1 MADKEI
7 PTWSDARLRGAT
19 FVYIAALFAALG
31 GLLFGYDTGVISGA
45 LIFIKREFGLTTA
58 AEEIVVSGVLLGA
71 TLGAIVGGKAA
82 DIFGR
87 RRVLLV
93 TAAIFGI
100 GALASAMAPS
110 PAILIV
116 SRTVLGLAIGLAS
129 TNVPV
134 YLSEVAPPHVRGWI
148 VSLFQL
154 AVTVGI
160 LVAYLTDYAFAGVEG
175 WRWMLG
181 LAVVPALVFGTGMF
195 FLPETPR
202 WLIRGGH
209 HESAHRVLV
218 RIRKQADVNLE
229 IEEIKLSLAQQTE
242 SGRWTDLLRRQ
253 VRPAL
258 LVGLGLAVFQ
268 QITGINTV
276 IYYAPKILQ
285 AAGFNSASGA
295 ILATVGVGVVNVGMT
310 IIAMFLVD
318 RAGRRPLLLVG
329 IAGLIVTLTALG
341 LSFQISNPS
350 GQLAW
355 IAVICL
361 MGYVASFAISLG
373 PIFWLLIAEIYPLK
387 IRGLA
392 EGMAATFNWGSNL
405 IVSLTFLTFGRETW
419 RELNVSPL
427 CVCLGGVVAL
437 RLLSRSGNERAH
449 FGRDRS
455 ILASRSSFSPNDRPH
470 FLKAQGRSSSCSH
483 APVARPLTA
492 RGL

>member
-1 MADKEI
+1 MMANE
-7 PTWSDARLRGAT
+7 DAALSNAQLRTAR
-19 FVYIAALFAALG
+19 FVYVAAVFAALG

-71 TLGAIVGGKAA
+71 TIGAIVGGKAA
-82 DIFGR
+82 DLFGR

-93 TAAIFGI
+93 TAAIFAI
-100 GALASAMAPS
+100 GALASAVAPS
-110 PAILIV
+110 PAILIA
-116 SRTVLGLAIGLAS
+116 SRVVLGLAIGLAS

-134 YLSEVAPPHVRGWI
+134 YLSEVAPAHARGWI

-160 LVAYLTDYAFAGVEG
+160 LVAYLVDYAFAGVEG

-181 LAVVPALVFGTGMF
+181 LAVVPALVFGAGMF

-209 HESAHRVLV
+209 HESAHRVLL
-218 RIRKQADVNLE
+218 RIRKLADVSLE

-258 LVGLGLAVFQ
+258 LVGLGLAIFQ
-268 QITGINTV
+268 QVTGINTV

-295 ILATVGVGVVNVGMT
+295 ILATSGVGVVNVGMT
-310 IIAMFLVD
+310 IIAMFAVD

-329 IAGLIVTLTALG
+329 IAGMIVTLGVLG
-341 LSFQISNPS
+341 LSFRISNPS

-373 PIFWLLIAEIYPLK
+373 PIFWLLISEIYPLK

-392 EGMAATFNWGSNL
+392 EGTAAASNWAANL
-405 IVSLTFLTFGRETW
+405 LVSLTFLSLVEALGPTRTFWLYALFGVATWIFCYYLVPETKGRTLE
-419 RELNVSPL
+419 EIEQSLS
-427 CVCLGGVVAL
+427 GKVAV
-437 RLLSRSGNERAH
+437 RSRNAIQSA
-449 FGRDRS
+449 
-455 ILASRSSFSPNDRPH
+455 
-470 FLKAQGRSSSCSH
+470 
-483 APVARPLTA
+483 
-492 RGL
+492 

>member
-1 MADKEI
+1 MADKQI
-7 PTWSDARLRGAT
+7 VTPSKAHLRGT
-19 FVYIAALFAALG
+19 RFVYISALFASLG

-45 LIFIKREFGLTTA
+45 LIFIKREFGLTTT
-58 AEEIVVSGVLLGA
+58 AEEIVVSGVLFGA
-71 TLGAIVGGKAA
+71 TIGAIVGGKAA
-82 DIFGR
+82 DLFGR

-100 GALASAMAPS
+100 GALASAAAPS
-110 PAILIV
+110 PPILIV
-116 SRTVLGLAIGLAS
+116 CRVILGLAIGLAS

-134 YLSEVAPPHVRGWI
+134 YLSEVAPPHARGWI

-160 LVAYLTDYAFAGVEG
+160 VVAYLTDYAFAGVEG

-181 LAVVPALVFGTGMF
+181 LAVVPAIVFGAGML

-202 WLIRGGH
+202 WLISGGQ
-209 HESAHRVLV
+209 HEVAHGVLV
-218 RIRKQADVNLE
+218 RIRGLADVKVE
-229 IEEIKLSLAQQTE
+229 IEEIKASLAQQTE
-242 SGRWTDLLRRQ
+242 SGRWADLFGRR

-258 LVGLGLAVFQ
+258 VVGIGLAIFQ

-295 ILATVGVGVVNVGMT
+295 ILATAGVGVVNVGLT
-310 IIAMFLVD
+310 VVAMFLVD
-318 RAGRRPLLLVG
+318 RAGRRPLLLAG
-329 IAGLIVTLTALG
+329 ITGMIVTLGVLG
-341 LSFQISNPS
+341 LSFRISNPS

-373 PIFWLLIAEIYPLK
+373 PIFWLLIAEIYPLR

-392 EGMAATFNWGSNL
+392 EGTAATFNWGSNF
-405 IVSLTFLTFGRETW
+405 IVSLTFLTLVEK
-419 RELNVSPL
+419 
-427 CVCLGGVVAL
+427 LGASSTF
-437 RLLSRSGNERAH
+437 LLYA
-449 FGRDRS
+449 
-455 ILASRSSFSPNDRPH
+455 LASVASWLFAYYLVPETKGRTLEQIEAFWRAGHRSRPMVS
-470 FLKAQGRSSSCSH
+470 RIS
-483 APVARPLTA
+483 
-492 RGL
+492 

>member
-1 MADKEI
+1 MVGKEI
-7 PTWSDARLRGAT
+7 AT
-19 FVYIAALFAALG
+19 SGKAQLHGTRFVYIAALFGALG
-31 GLLFGYDTGVISGA
+31 GLLFGYDTGDISGA

-58 AEEIVVSGVLLGA
+58 DEEIVVSGVLLGA
-71 TLGAIVGGKAA
+71 IIGAIVGGKAA
-82 DIFGR
+82 DLFGR

-116 SRTVLGLAIGLAS
+116 SRVILGLAIGLAS

-134 YLSEVAPPHVRGWI
+134 YLSEVAPSHARGWV

-154 AVTVGI
+154 AVTIGI
-160 LVAYLTDYAFAGVEG
+160 VVAYLTDYGFARMEG

-181 LAVVPALVFGTGMF
+181 LAVAPAVVFGAGMF

-202 WLIRGGH
+202 WLIRGGQH
-209 HESAHRVLV
+209 DVAHRVLA
-218 RIRKQADVNLE
+218 RIRDVADVDLE
-229 IEEIKLSLAQQTE
+229 VAEIKASLAKQTE
-242 SGRWTDLLRRQ
+242 SGRWADLLSPQ

-258 LVGLGLAVFQ
+258 IVGLGLAIFQ

-310 IIAMFLVD
+310 ILAMFLID
-318 RAGRRPLLLVG
+318 RTGRRPLLLVG
-329 IAGLIVTLTALG
+329 IAGMIVTLGMLG
-341 LSFQISNPS
+341 LSFRISNPS
-350 GQLAW
+350 VQLAW

-361 MGYVASFAISLG
+361 MGYVAAFAISLG

-392 EGMAATFNWGSNL
+392 EGMAATFNWASNL
-405 IVSLTFLTFGRETW
+405 VVSLTFLTLIEKLGASSTFLLYAFASVASWLFAYYCVPETKGRTLEQIEAFW
-419 RELNVSPL
+419 R
-427 CVCLGGVVAL
+427 A
-437 RLLSRSGNERAH
+437 RHRA
-449 FGRDRS
+449 RQAAAR
-455 ILASRSSFSPNDRPH
+455 FS
-470 FLKAQGRSSSCSH
+470 
-483 APVARPLTA
+483 
-492 RGL
+492 

>member
-1 MADKEI
+1 MADK
-7 PTWSDARLRGAT
+7 A
-19 FVYIAALFAALG
+19 IAALSDSHLRGTRFVYVAASFAALG

-82 DIFGR
+82 DLFGR

-100 GALASAMAPS
+100 GALASAVAPS
-110 PAILIV
+110 PPVLIV
-116 SRTVLGLAIGLAS
+116 SRVILGLAIGLAS

-134 YLSEVAPPHVRGWI
+134 YLSEVAPPHARGWV

-160 LVAYLTDYAFAGVEG
+160 VVAYLTDYAFAGVDEG

-181 LAVVPALVFGTGMF
+181 LAVAPALVFGTGMF

-209 HESAHRVLV
+209 HEIAHRVLV
-218 RIRKQADVNLE
+218 RIRELGDVNVE
-229 IEEIKLSLAQQTE
+229 IEEIKASLARQTE
-242 SGRWTDLLRRQ
+242 GGHWTDLLRRH

-258 LVGLGLAVFQ
+258 FVGLGLAVFQ

-285 AAGFNSASGA
+285 TAGFNSASGA
-295 ILATVGVGVVNVGMT
+295 ILATVGIGVVNVAMT
-310 IIAMFLVD
+310 ILAMFLVD

-329 IAGLIVTLTALG
+329 IAGMIITLGVLG
-341 LSFQISNPS
+341 LSFRISNPS

-392 EGMAATFNWGSNL
+392 EGTAATFNWASNL
-405 IVSLTFLTFGRETW
+405 IVSLTFLTLVEKLGASSTFLLYAFASVASWLFAYYFVPETKGRTLEQIEAFW
-419 RELNVSPL
+419 R
-427 CVCLGGVVAL
+427 
-437 RLLSRSGNERAH
+437 
-449 FGRDRS
+449 
-455 ILASRSSFSPNDRPH
+455 
-470 FLKAQGRSSSCSH
+470 
-483 APVARPLTA
+483 ARHRVRQAAT
-492 RGL
+492 RIS

>member
-1 MADKEI
+1 MGHKE
-7 PTWSDARLRGAT
+7 
-19 FVYIAALFAALG
+19 IAALRDAHLRGTRFVYVAASFAALG

-45 LIFIKREFGLTTA
+45 LIFIKREFGLTTL

-82 DIFGR
+82 DLFGR

-100 GALASAMAPS
+100 GALASAVAPS
-110 PAILIV
+110 PSVLIV
-116 SRTVLGLAIGLAS
+116 SRVVLGLAIGLAS

-134 YLSEVAPPHVRGWI
+134 YLSEVAPPHARGWV

-160 LVAYLTDYAFAGVEG
+160 VVAYLTDYAFAGVEG

-181 LAVVPALVFGTGMF
+181 LAVAPALVFGIGMF

-202 WLIRGGH
+202 WLVRRGQ
-209 HESAHRVLV
+209 HEVAHRVLV
-218 RIRKQADVNLE
+218 CIRELPDVNIE
-229 IEEIKLSLAQQTE
+229 IEEIKASLAQQAE
-242 SGRWTDLLRRQ
+242 SGHWTDLLRRQ

-258 LVGLGLAVFQ
+258 VVGLGLAVFQ

-276 IYYAPKILQ
+276 IYYAPRILQ
-285 AAGFNSASGA
+285 TAGLNSASGA

-310 IIAMFLVD
+310 ILAMFLVD

-329 IAGLIVTLTALG
+329 IAGMIITLGVLG
-341 LSFQISNPS
+341 LSFRYPS

-392 EGMAATFNWGSNL
+392 EGTAATFNWASNL
-405 IVSLTFLTFGRETW
+405 VVSLTFLTLVEK
-419 RELNVSPL
+419 
-427 CVCLGGVVAL
+427 LGASSTFFL
-437 RLLSRSGNERAH
+437 YA
-449 FGRDRS
+449 
-455 ILASRSSFSPNDRPH
+455 LASVASWIFAYYFVPET
-470 FLKAQGRSSSCSH
+470 KGRTLEQIEAFWRARH
-483 APVARPLTA
+483 RARRTVARFS
-492 RGL
+492 

>member
-7 PTWSDARLRGAT
+7 APLRGAHLRGT
-19 FVYIAALFAALG
+19 RFVYVAASFAALG

-58 AEEIVVSGVLLGA
+58 AEEVVVSGVLLGA
-71 TLGAIVGGKAA
+71 TIGAIFGGKAA
-82 DIFGR
+82 DLFGR

-100 GALASAMAPS
+100 GALASAVAPS
-110 PAILIV
+110 PTILIV
-116 SRTVLGLAIGLAS
+116 SRVVLGLAIGLAS

-134 YLSEVAPPHVRGWI
+134 YLSEVAPPHARGWV

-160 LVAYLTDYAFAGVEG
+160 VVAYLTDYAFAGIEG

-209 HESAHRVLV
+209 HEVAQRVLV
-218 RIRKQADVNLE
+218 RIRELPDVSVE
-229 IEEIKLSLAQQTE
+229 IEEIKASLAQQAE
-242 SGRWTDLLRRQ
+242 SGHWTDLLRRQ

-258 LVGLGLAVFQ
+258 VVGLGLAIFQ

-276 IYYAPKILQ
+276 IYYAPRILQ
-285 AAGFNSASGA
+285 SAGFNSASGA

-310 IIAMFLVD
+310 IVAMFLVD

-329 IAGLIVTLTALG
+329 IAGMIITLGALG
-341 LSFQISNPS
+341 LSFRISNPS

-355 IAVICL
+355 ISVICL

-392 EGMAATFNWGSNL
+392 EGTAATFNWASNL
-405 IVSLTFLTFGRETW
+405 IVSLTFLTLVEKLGASSTFLLYAVASVASWVFAYCFVPETKGRSLEQIEAFW
-419 RELNVSPL
+419 RERHH
-427 CVCLGGVVAL
+427 GH
-437 RLLSRSGNERAH
+437 R
-449 FGRDRS
+449 
-455 ILASRSSFSPNDRPH
+455 
-470 FLKAQGRSSSCSH
+470 
-483 APVARPLTA
+483 TA
-492 RGL
+492 T

>member
-7 PTWSDARLRGAT
+7 ATLRDARLRGAR

-71 TLGAIVGGKAA
+71 TIGAIAGGKAA
-82 DIFGR
+82 DLFGR

-100 GALASAMAPS
+100 GALASGVAPS
-110 PAILIV
+110 PAILIL
-116 SRTVLGLAIGLAS
+116 SRVVLGLAIGLAS

-134 YLSEVAPPHVRGWI
+134 YLSEVAPPHARGRV

-154 AVTVGI
+154 AVTIGI
-160 LVAYLTDYAFAGVEG
+160 VVAYLTDYAFAGIEG
-175 WRWMLG
+175 WRWMLA
-181 LAVVPALVFGTGMF
+181 LAVAPALVFGTGMF

-202 WLIRGGH
+202 WLIHRGH
-209 HESAHRVLV
+209 HEVAHRVLV
-218 RIRKQADVNLE
+218 RIRDVADVNVE
-229 IEEIKLSLAQQTE
+229 IEEIKTSLAQQTE

-258 LVGLGLAVFQ
+258 VVGLGLAVFQ

-295 ILATVGVGVVNVGMT
+295 ILATAGVGVVNVGMT

-329 IAGLIVTLTALG
+329 IAGMIVTLGILG
-341 LSFQISNPS
+341 LSFRISNPS
-350 GQLAW
+350 GHLAW

-361 MGYVASFAISLG
+361 MAYVASFAISLG
-373 PIFWLLIAEIYPLK
+373 PIFWLLIAEIYPLR

-392 EGMAATFNWGSNL
+392 EGTAATFNWGSNL
-405 IVSLTFLTFGRETW
+405 IVSLTFLTLLEKVGASATFLFYASASVASWLFAYYLVPETKGRTLEEIEAFW
-419 RELNVSPL
+419 R
-427 CVCLGGVVAL
+427 A
-437 RLLSRSGNERAH
+437 RHRA
-449 FGRDRS
+449 RRT
-455 ILASRSSFSPNDRPH
+455 ASRIS
-470 FLKAQGRSSSCSH
+470 
-483 APVARPLTA
+483 
-492 RGL
+492 

>member
-1 MADKEI
+1 MALKEI
-7 PTWSDARLRGAT
+7 APVSDARLRGAM
-19 FVYIAALFAALG
+19 FVYVAAVFAALG

-71 TLGAIVGGKAA
+71 TIGAILGGKAA
-82 DIFGR
+82 DLFGR

-93 TAAIFGI
+93 TAAIFGV
-100 GALASAMAPS
+100 GALASAVAPS
-110 PAILIV
+110 PAILIA
-116 SRTVLGLAIGLAS
+116 SRVVLGLAIGLAS

-134 YLSEVAPPHVRGWI
+134 YLSEVAPAHVRGWV

-160 LVAYLTDYAFAGVEG
+160 VVAYLTDYAFAGIEG

-202 WLIRGGH
+202 WLIRGGQ
-209 HESAHRVLV
+209 HEIAHRVLV
-218 RIRKQADVNLE
+218 RIRGLADVNAE
-229 IEEIKLSLAQQTE
+229 IEEIRLSLALQTE
-242 SGRWTDLLRRQ
+242 SGCWTDLLRRQ

-258 LVGLGLAVFQ
+258 FVGLGLAVFQ

-285 AAGFNSASGA
+285 AAGFDSASGA

-310 IIAMFLVD
+310 IVAMFLID

-329 IAGLIVTLTALG
+329 IAGMIVTLTVLG
-341 LSFQISNPS
+341 LSFRMSNPS
-350 GQLAW
+350 GHLAGM
-355 IAVICL
+355 AVICL
-361 MGYVASFAISLG
+361 MGYVAAFAISLG

-387 IRGLA
+387 IRGIA
-392 EGMAATFNWGSNL
+392 EGTAATFNWGSNL
-405 IVSLTFLTFGRETW
+405 IVSLTFLTLVEK
-419 RELNVSPL
+419 
-427 CVCLGGVVAL
+427 LGASSTF
-437 RLLSRSGNERAH
+437 LLYA
-449 FGRDRS
+449 
-455 ILASRSSFSPNDRPH
+455 LASVASWLFAYYLVPET
-470 FLKAQGRSSSCSH
+470 KGRTLEQIE
-483 APVARPLTA
+483 AFWRARP
-492 RGL
+492 RRV

>member
-7 PTWSDARLRGAT
+7 AALSESHLRGT
-19 FVYIAALFAALG
+19 RFVYIAALFAALG

-71 TLGAIVGGKAA
+71 TMGAIFGGKAA
-82 DIFGR
+82 DLFGR

-100 GALASAMAPS
+100 GALASAVAPS
-110 PAILIV
+110 PVILIV
-116 SRTVLGLAIGLAS
+116 SRVVLGLAIGLAS

-134 YLSEVAPPHVRGWI
+134 YLSEVAPPHARGWV

-160 LVAYLTDYAFAGVEG
+160 VAAYLTDYAFVGIEEG

-181 LAVVPALVFGTGMF
+181 LAVAPALVFGTGMF

-209 HESAHRVLV
+209 HEVAHRVLV
-218 RIRKQADVNLE
+218 RIRELADVNVE
-229 IEEIKLSLAQQTE
+229 IEEIKASLAQQAE

-258 LVGLGLAVFQ
+258 VVGLGLAVFQ

-295 ILATVGVGVVNVGMT
+295 ILATVGVGIVNVAMT

-329 IAGLIVTLTALG
+329 IAGMIVTLGVLG
-341 LSFQISNPS
+341 LSFRYPS
-350 GQLAW
+350 GQLAG

-387 IRGLA
+387 IRGIA
-392 EGMAATFNWGSNL
+392 EGTAATFNWASNL
-405 IVSLTFLTFGRETW
+405 IVSLTFLTLVEKLGASSTFLLYAFASVASWLFAYYFVPETKGRTLEQIEAFW
-419 RELNVSPL
+419 RARHHAHQTE
-427 CVCLGGVVAL
+427 
-437 RLLSRSGNERAH
+437 SGT
-449 FGRDRS
+449 F
-455 ILASRSSFSPNDRPH
+455 
-470 FLKAQGRSSSCSH
+470 
-483 APVARPLTA
+483 
-492 RGL
+492 

>member
-1 MADKEI
+1 MSGAH
-7 PTWSDARLRGAT
+7 LRGT
-19 FVYIAALFAALG
+19 RFVYVAASFAALG

-58 AEEIVVSGVLLGA
+58 AEEVVVSGVLLGA
-71 TLGAIVGGKAA
+71 TIGAIFGGKAA
-82 DIFGR
+82 DLFGR

-100 GALASAMAPS
+100 GALASAVAPS
-110 PAILIV
+110 PTILII
-116 SRTVLGLAIGLAS
+116 SRVVLGLAIGLAS

-134 YLSEVAPPHVRGWI
+134 YLSEVAPPHARGWV

-160 LVAYLTDYAFAGVEG
+160 VVAYLTDYAFAGIEG

-181 LAVVPALVFGTGMF
+181 RAVVPALVFGTGMF

-209 HESAHRVLV
+209 HEVAQRVLV
-218 RIRKQADVNLE
+218 RIRELSDVNVE
-229 IEEIKLSLAQQTE
+229 IEEIKASLAQQAE
-242 SGRWTDLLRRQ
+242 SGHWTDLLRRQ

-258 LVGLGLAVFQ
+258 VVGLGLAIFQ

-276 IYYAPKILQ
+276 IYYAPRILQ
-285 AAGFNSASGA
+285 SAGFNSASGA

-310 IIAMFLVD
+310 IVAMFLVD

-329 IAGLIVTLTALG
+329 IAGMIITLGALG
-341 LSFQISNPS
+341 LSFRISNPS

-355 IAVICL
+355 ISVICL

-392 EGMAATFNWGSNL
+392 EGTAATFNWASNL
-405 IVSLTFLTFGRETW
+405 IVSLTFLTLVEKLGASLTFLLYAVASVASWVFAYCFVPETKGRSLEQIEAFW
-419 RELNVSPL
+419 RERHH
-427 CVCLGGVVAL
+427 GH
-437 RLLSRSGNERAH
+437 R
-449 FGRDRS
+449 
-455 ILASRSSFSPNDRPH
+455 
-470 FLKAQGRSSSCSH
+470 
-483 APVARPLTA
+483 TA
-492 RGL
+492 T

>member
-1 MADKEI
+1 MADKKAA
-7 PTWSDARLRGAT
+7 PLSDARLRGAR

-45 LIFIKREFGLTTA
+45 LIFIKREFGLTTG

-71 TLGAIVGGKAA
+71 TIGAIFGGKSA
-82 DIFGR
+82 DLFGR

-100 GALASAMAPS
+100 GALASAVAPS

-116 SRTVLGLAIGLAS
+116 SRVVLGLAIGLAS

-134 YLSEVAPPHVRGWI
+134 YLSEVAPPHARGLV

-160 LVAYLTDYAFAGVEG
+160 VVAYLTDYAFAGIEG

-181 LAVVPALVFGTGMF
+181 LAVAPALVFGTGMF

-209 HESAHRVLV
+209 HEVAHRVLV
-218 RIRKQADVNLE
+218 RIREFADVTVE
-229 IEEIKLSLAQQTE
+229 IEEIRASLAQQAE
-242 SGRWTDLLRRQ
+242 SGHWTDLLRRQ

-258 LVGLGLAVFQ
+258 VVGLGLAIFQ
-268 QITGINTV
+268 QVTGINTV
-276 IYYAPKILQ
+276 IYYAPRILQ
-285 AAGFNSASGA
+285 SAGFNSASGA
-295 ILATVGVGVVNVGMT
+295 ILATVGVGVVNVAMT

-329 IAGLIVTLTALG
+329 VAGMIVTLCILG
-341 LSFQISNPS
+341 LSFRYPS

-392 EGMAATFNWGSNL
+392 EGTAATFNWASNL
-405 IVSLTFLTFGRETW
+405 IVSLTFLTLVEKLGASSTFLLYAFASVASWLFAYYFVPETKGRTLEQIEAFW
-419 RELNVSPL
+419 R
-427 CVCLGGVVAL
+427 AKH
-437 RLLSRSGNERAH
+437 R
-449 FGRDRS
+449 
-455 ILASRSSFSPNDRPH
+455 
-470 FLKAQGRSSSCSH
+470 
-483 APVARPLTA
+483 ARPTA
-492 RGL
+492 S

>member
-1 MADKEI
+1 MAEKQ
-7 PTWSDARLRGAT
+7 TAAVGNAHLRGTT

-45 LIFIKREFGLTTA
+45 LIFIKREFGLTTT

-71 TLGAIVGGKAA
+71 TVGAIFGGKAA
-82 DIFGR
+82 DLFGR

-100 GALASAMAPS
+100 GALASAAAPS

-116 SRTVLGLAIGLAS
+116 SRVVLGLAIGLAS

-134 YLSEVAPPHVRGWI
+134 YLSEVAPPHARGWV

-160 LVAYLTDYAFAGVEG
+160 VVAYLTDYAFAGIEG

-181 LAVVPALVFGTGMF
+181 LAVVPALVFGAGMF

-209 HESAHRVLV
+209 YEVAHRVLL
-218 RIRKQADVNLE
+218 RIRNVADVSVE
-229 IEEIKLSLAQQTE
+229 IEEIKMSLAQQAE
-242 SGRWTDLLRRQ
+242 SGHWTDLLRRQ

-258 LVGLGLAVFQ
+258 VVGLGLAIFQ
-268 QITGINTV
+268 QVTGINTV

-295 ILATVGVGVVNVGMT
+295 ILATVGVGVVNVAMT

-329 IAGLIVTLTALG
+329 IAGMIVTLGVLG
-341 LSFQISNPS
+341 LSFRYPS
-350 GQLAW
+350 GQLVW
-355 IAVICL
+355 IAVLCL

-392 EGMAATFNWGSNL
+392 EGTAATFNWASNL
-405 IVSLTFLTFGRETW
+405 IVSLTFLTLVEKLGASSTFLLFAIASVASWLFAYYFVPETKGRTLEQIEAFW
-419 RELNVSPL
+419 R
-427 CVCLGGVVAL
+427 A
-437 RLLSRSGNERAH
+437 RYRARQTIARS
-449 FGRDRS
+449 
-455 ILASRSSFSPNDRPH
+455 L
-470 FLKAQGRSSSCSH
+470 
-483 APVARPLTA
+483 
-492 RGL
+492 

>member
-1 MADKEI
+1 MVGKEI
-7 PTWSDARLRGAT
+7 AT
-19 FVYIAALFAALG
+19 SGKAQLHGTRFVYIAALFAALG

-58 AEEIVVSGVLLGA
+58 DEEIVVSGVLLGA
-71 TLGAIVGGKAA
+71 IIGAIVGGKAA
-82 DIFGR
+82 DLFGR

-116 SRTVLGLAIGLAS
+116 SRVILGLAIGLAS

-134 YLSEVAPPHVRGWI
+134 YLSEVAPSHARGWV

-154 AVTVGI
+154 AVTIGI
-160 LVAYLTDYAFAGVEG
+160 VVAYLTDYGFARMEG

-181 LAVVPALVFGTGMF
+181 LAVAPAVVFGAGMF

-202 WLIRGGH
+202 WLIRGGQH
-209 HESAHRVLV
+209 DVAHRVLA
-218 RIRKQADVNLE
+218 RIRDVADVDLE
-229 IEEIKLSLAQQTE
+229 VAEIKASLAKQTE
-242 SGRWTDLLRRQ
+242 SGRWADLLSPQ

-258 LVGLGLAVFQ
+258 IVGLGLAIFQ

-310 IIAMFLVD
+310 ILAMFLID
-318 RAGRRPLLLVG
+318 RTGRRPLLLVG
-329 IAGLIVTLTALG
+329 IAGMIVTLGMLG
-341 LSFQISNPS
+341 LSFRISNPS
-350 GQLAW
+350 VQLAW

-361 MGYVASFAISLG
+361 MGYVAAFAISLG

-392 EGMAATFNWGSNL
+392 EGMAATFNWASNL
-405 IVSLTFLTFGRETW
+405 VVSLTFLTLIEKLGASSTFLLYAFASVASWLFAYYCVPETKGRTLEQIEAFW
-419 RELNVSPL
+419 R
-427 CVCLGGVVAL
+427 A
-437 RLLSRSGNERAH
+437 RHRA
-449 FGRDRS
+449 RQAAAR
-455 ILASRSSFSPNDRPH
+455 FS
-470 FLKAQGRSSSCSH
+470 
-483 APVARPLTA
+483 
-492 RGL
+492 

>member
-1 MADKEI
+1 MANENAASSNAQLR
-7 PTWSDARLRGAT
+7 TAR
-19 FVYIAALFAALG
+19 FVYVAAVFAALG

-45 LIFIKREFGLTTA
+45 LIFIKREFGLTTL

-82 DIFGR
+82 DLFGR

-100 GALASAMAPS
+100 GALASAVAPS
-110 PAILIV
+110 PSVLIV
-116 SRTVLGLAIGLAS
+116 SRVVLGLAIGLAS

-134 YLSEVAPPHVRGWI
+134 YLSEVAPPHARGWV

-160 LVAYLTDYAFAGVEG
+160 VVAYLTDYAFAGVEG

-181 LAVVPALVFGTGMF
+181 LAVAPALVFGIGMF

-202 WLIRGGH
+202 WLVRRGQ
-209 HESAHRVLV
+209 HEVAHRVLV
-218 RIRKQADVNLE
+218 RIRELPDVNIE
-229 IEEIKLSLAQQTE
+229 IEEIKASLAQQAE
-242 SGRWTDLLRRQ
+242 SGHWTDLLRRQ

-258 LVGLGLAVFQ
+258 VVGLGLAVFQ

-276 IYYAPKILQ
+276 IYYAPRILQ
-285 AAGFNSASGA
+285 TAGLNSASGA

-310 IIAMFLVD
+310 ILAMFLVD

-329 IAGLIVTLTALG
+329 IAGMIITLGMLG
-341 LSFQISNPS
+341 LSFRYPS

-392 EGMAATFNWGSNL
+392 EGTAATFNWASNL
-405 IVSLTFLTFGRETW
+405 VVSLTFLTLVEK
-419 RELNVSPL
+419 
-427 CVCLGGVVAL
+427 LGASSTFFL
-437 RLLSRSGNERAH
+437 YA
-449 FGRDRS
+449 
-455 ILASRSSFSPNDRPH
+455 LASVASWIFAYYFVPET
-470 FLKAQGRSSSCSH
+470 KGRTLEQIEAFWRARH
-483 APVARPLTA
+483 RARRTVARFS
-492 RGL
+492 

>member
-7 PTWSDARLRGAT
+7 VALSHVHLRGAR
-19 FVYIAALFAALG
+19 FVYVAALFAALG
-31 GLLFGYDTGVISGA
+31 GLRFGYDTGVISGV
-45 LIFIKREFGLTTA
+45 LIFIKREFGLTTV

-82 DIFGR
+82 VLFGR
-87 RRVLLV
+87 GRVLLV

-110 PAILIV
+110 PSVLIV
-116 SRTVLGLAIGLAS
+116 SRVVLGLAIGLAS

-134 YLSEVAPPHVRGWI
+134 YLSEVAPPHARGWV

-160 LVAYLTDYAFAGVEG
+160 VVAYLTDYAFAGVEG

-181 LAVVPALVFGTGMF
+181 LAVTPALVFGTGMF

-209 HESAHRVLV
+209 HEVAHRVLV
-218 RIRKQADVNLE
+218 RIRDLGDVNVE
-229 IEEIKLSLAQQTE
+229 IEEIKASLAQQTE
-242 SGRWTDLLRRQ
+242 GGHWTDLLRRQ

-258 LVGLGLAVFQ
+258 VVGLGLAVFQ

-285 AAGFNSASGA
+285 TAGLNSASGA

-310 IIAMFLVD
+310 ILAMFLVD

-329 IAGLIVTLTALG
+329 IAGMIITLGVLG
-341 LSFQISNPS
+341 LSFRYPS

-373 PIFWLLIAEIYPLK
+373 PISWLVISEIYPLK
-387 IRGLA
+387 IRG
-392 EGMAATFNWGSNL
+392 
-405 IVSLTFLTFGRETW
+405 
-419 RELNVSPL
+419 
-427 CVCLGGVVAL
+427 VA
-437 RLLSRSGNERAH
+437 GW
-449 FGRDRS
+449 
-455 ILASRSSFSPNDRPH
+455 
-470 FLKAQGRSSSCSH
+470 
-483 APVARPLTA
+483 
-492 RGL
+492 

>member
-1 MADKEI
+1 MAHKQVAI
-7 PTWSDARLRGAT
+7 PTKAHLRGTT
-19 FVYIAALFAALG
+19 FVYVAALFAALG

-45 LIFIKREFGLTTA
+45 LIFIKREFGLTTT

-71 TLGAIVGGKAA
+71 TIGAIVGGKAA
-82 DIFGR
+82 DLFGR

-100 GALASAMAPS
+100 GALASAAAPS
-110 PAILIV
+110 PPILIV
-116 SRTVLGLAIGLAS
+116 SRVILGLAIGLAS

-134 YLSEVAPPHVRGWI
+134 YLSEVAPPHARGWI

-160 LVAYLTDYAFAGVEG
+160 VVAYLTDYAFAGIEG

-181 LAVVPALVFGTGMF
+181 LAVVPAIVFGAGMF

-202 WLIRGGH
+202 WLISGGQ
-209 HESAHRVLV
+209 HEVAHGVLV
-218 RIRKQADVNLE
+218 RIRGLADVNVE
-229 IEEIKLSLAQQTE
+229 IEEIKASLAQQTE
-242 SGRWTDLLRRQ
+242 SGRWADLFSRS

-258 LVGLGLAVFQ
+258 VVGIGLAVFQ

-295 ILATVGVGVVNVGMT
+295 ILATAGVGVVNVGLT
-310 IIAMFLVD
+310 VVAMFLVD
-318 RAGRRPLLLVG
+318 RAGRRPLLLAG
-329 IAGLIVTLTALG
+329 IAGMIITLGVLG
-341 LSFQISNPS
+341 LSFRISNPS

-373 PIFWLLIAEIYPLK
+373 PIFWLLIAEIYPLR

-392 EGMAATFNWGSNL
+392 EGTAATFNWGSNL
-405 IVSLTFLTFGRETW
+405 IVSLTFLTLVEK
-419 RELNVSPL
+419 
-427 CVCLGGVVAL
+427 LGASSTF
-437 RLLSRSGNERAH
+437 LLYA
-449 FGRDRS
+449 
-455 ILASRSSFSPNDRPH
+455 SFSVMSWLFAYYLVPETKGRTLEEIEA
-470 FLKAQGRSSSCSH
+470 FWRTGRSSRKM
-483 APVARPLTA
+483 AARIS
-492 RGL
+492 

>member
-1 MADKEI
+1 MNGAH
-7 PTWSDARLRGAT
+7 LRGT
-19 FVYIAALFAALG
+19 RFVYVAALFAALG

-58 AEEIVVSGVLLGA
+58 AEEVVVSGVLLGA
-71 TLGAIVGGKAA
+71 TIGAIFGGKAA
-82 DIFGR
+82 DLFGR

-100 GALASAMAPS
+100 GALASALAPS
-110 PAILIV
+110 PTILIV
-116 SRTVLGLAIGLAS
+116 SRVVLGLAIGLAS

-134 YLSEVAPPHVRGWI
+134 YLSEVAPPHARGWV

-160 LVAYLTDYAFAGVEG
+160 VVAYLTDYAFAGVEG

-202 WLIRGGH
+202 WLIRGGYD
-209 HESAHRVLV
+209 EVAHRVLV
-218 RIRKQADVNLE
+218 RIRGLSDVNVE
-229 IEEIKLSLAQQTE
+229 IEEIKASLAQQAE
-242 SGRWTDLLRRQ
+242 SGHWSDLLRRQ

-258 LVGLGLAVFQ
+258 VVGLGLAIFQ

-276 IYYAPKILQ
+276 IYYAPRILQ
-285 AAGFNSASGA
+285 SAGFNSASGA
-295 ILATVGVGVVNVGMT
+295 ILATVGVGVVNVAMT
-310 IIAMFLVD
+310 IVAMFLVD

-329 IAGLIVTLTALG
+329 IAGMIITLGVLG
-341 LSFQISNPS
+341 LSFRISNPS

-392 EGMAATFNWGSNL
+392 EGTAATFNWASNL
-405 IVSLTFLTFGRETW
+405 VVSLTFLTLVEK
-419 RELNVSPL
+419 
-427 CVCLGGVVAL
+427 LGASSTF
-437 RLLSRSGNERAH
+437 LLYA
-449 FGRDRS
+449 
-455 ILASRSSFSPNDRPH
+455 LASVASWLFAYYFVPET
-470 FLKAQGRSSSCSH
+470 KGRTLEQIEAFWRARHH
-483 APVARPLTA
+483 AHQMA
-492 RGL
+492 GQIS

>member
-1 MADKEI
+1 MAGTRIATLAE
-7 PTWSDARLRGAT
+7 AHLRGPR
-19 FVYIAALFAALG
+19 FVFIAALFAALG

-71 TLGAIVGGKAA
+71 TIGAIIGGKAA
-82 DIFGR
+82 DFFGR

-100 GALASAMAPS
+100 GALTSAIAPS

-116 SRTVLGLAIGLAS
+116 SRVVLGLAIGLAS

-134 YLSEVAPPHVRGWI
+134 YLSEVAPARARGWV

-154 AVTVGI
+154 AVTIGI
-160 LVAYLTDYAFAGVEG
+160 VIAYLTDYAFAGMEG

-181 LAVVPALVFGTGMF
+181 LAVVPALVFGAGMF

-202 WLIRGGH
+202 WLIRGGQ
-209 HESAHRVLV
+209 HEVAHRVLI
-218 RIRKQADVNLE
+218 RIRELADVDVE
-229 IEEIKLSLAQQTE
+229 IEEIKASLAQQTE
-242 SGRWTDLLRRQ
+242 SGRWVDLLSQQ

-258 LVGLGLAVFQ
+258 IVGLGLAIFQ

-295 ILATVGVGVVNVGMT
+295 ILATAGVGVVNVSMT

-329 IAGLIVTLTALG
+329 IAGMIVTLGMLG
-341 LSFQISNPS
+341 LSFRISNQS
-350 GQLAW
+350 VQLAW

-373 PIFWLLIAEIYPLK
+373 PIFWLMIAEIYPLK

-405 IVSLTFLTFGRETW
+405 LVSLTFLTLVEKLGASSTFLLYAFASVASWLFAYYLVPETKGRTLEEIEAFW
-419 RELNVSPL
+419 RT
-427 CVCLGGVVAL
+427 
-437 RLLSRSGNERAH
+437 
-449 FGRDRS
+449 DR
-455 ILASRSSFSPNDRPH
+455 RHRQMPN
-470 FLKAQGRSSSCSH
+470 
-483 APVARPLTA
+483 
-492 RGL
+492 

>member
-1 MADKEI
+1 MADKKI
-7 PTWSDARLRGAT
+7 AALSDVHLHGGR

-71 TLGAIVGGKAA
+71 TIGAIVGGKAA
-82 DIFGR
+82 DLFGR

-100 GALASAMAPS
+100 GALASAVAPS
-110 PAILIV
+110 PSILIV
-116 SRTVLGLAIGLAS
+116 SRIVLGLAIGFAS

-134 YLSEVAPPHVRGWI
+134 YLSEVAPPQARGWV

-160 LVAYLTDYAFAGVEG
+160 VVAYLTDYAFAGVEG

-202 WLIRGGH
+202 WLIRGGQ
-209 HESAHRVLV
+209 HEVAHRVLV
-218 RIRKQADVNLE
+218 RIRQVADVNVE
-229 IEEIKLSLAQQTE
+229 MEEIKASLAQQTE
-242 SGRWTDLLRRQ
+242 SGRWVDLLSRQ

-258 LVGLGLAVFQ
+258 VVGLGLAIFQ

-295 ILATVGVGVVNVGMT
+295 ILATSGVGVVNVGMT

-329 IAGLIVTLTALG
+329 IAGMFVTLGVLG
-341 LSFQISNPS
+341 LSFRISNPS

-405 IVSLTFLTFGRETW
+405 VVSLTFLTLVEKLGASSTFLLYAFASVASWLFAYYLVPETKGRTLEEIEASW
-419 RELNVSPL
+419 R
-427 CVCLGGVVAL
+427 A
-437 RLLSRSGNERAH
+437 
-449 FGRDRS
+449 GRPARQM
-455 ILASRSSFSPNDRPH
+455 ASRIP
-470 FLKAQGRSSSCSH
+470 
-483 APVARPLTA
+483 
-492 RGL
+492 

>member
-1 MADKEI
+1 MAEKEI
-7 PTWSDARLRGAT
+7 AALSDVRLRGAR

-45 LIFIKREFGLTTA
+45 LIFIKREFGLTTI
-58 AEEIVVSGVLLGA
+58 AEEVVVSGVLLGA
-71 TLGAIVGGKAA
+71 TIGAIVGGKAA
-82 DIFGR
+82 DRFGR

-93 TAAIFGI
+93 TAAIFGV
-100 GALASAMAPS
+100 GALASAVAPS
-110 PAILIV
+110 PAILIA
-116 SRTVLGLAIGLAS
+116 SRIVLGSAIGLAS

-134 YLSEVAPPHVRGWI
+134 YLSEIAPPHARGWV

-160 LVAYLTDYAFAGVEG
+160 VVAYLTDYAFAGVEG

-181 LAVVPALVFGTGMF
+181 LAVVPALVFGAGML

-202 WLIRGGH
+202 WLVRGGH
-209 HESAHRVLV
+209 HEVAHRVLM
-218 RIRKQADVNLE
+218 RIREPADVNLE
-229 IEEIKLSLAQQTE
+229 IEEIKASLAQQPE
-242 SGRWTDLLRRQ
+242 SGHWTDLLRRQ
-253 VRPAL
+253 IRPAL
-258 LVGLGLAVFQ
+258 VVGLGLAIFQ

-310 IIAMFLVD
+310 ILAMFLVD
-318 RAGRRPLLLVG
+318 RAGRRPLLLAG
-329 IAGLIVTLTALG
+329 IAGMIVTLGVLG
-341 LSFQISNPS
+341 LSFRISNPS

-392 EGMAATFNWGSNL
+392 EGTAATFNWGSNL
-405 IVSLTFLTFGRETW
+405 IVSLTFLTLVEKLGASSTFLLYAVASVASWLFAYYFVPETRGRTLEQIEEFW
-419 RELNVSPL
+419 R
-427 CVCLGGVVAL
+427 
-437 RLLSRSGNERAH
+437 
-449 FGRDRS
+449 
-455 ILASRSSFSPNDRPH
+455 
-470 FLKAQGRSSSCSH
+470 
-483 APVARPLTA
+483 ARNRVRQTA
-492 RGL
+492 RGFS

>member
-1 MADKEI
+1 MGYKE
-7 PTWSDARLRGAT
+7 
-19 FVYIAALFAALG
+19 IAALRDENLRGTKFVYVAASFAALG

-45 LIFIKREFGLTTA
+45 LIFIKREFGLTTL

-82 DIFGR
+82 DLFGR

-100 GALASAMAPS
+100 GALASAVAPS
-110 PAILIV
+110 PSVLIV
-116 SRTVLGLAIGLAS
+116 SRVVLGLAIGLAS

-134 YLSEVAPPHVRGWI
+134 YLSEVAPPRARGWV

-160 LVAYLTDYAFAGVEG
+160 VVAYLTDYAFAGVEG

-181 LAVVPALVFGTGMF
+181 LAVAPALVFGTGMF

-202 WLIRGGH
+202 WLVRRGQ
-209 HESAHRVLV
+209 HEVAHRVLV
-218 RIRKQADVNLE
+218 RIRELPDVNIE
-229 IEEIKLSLAQQTE
+229 IEEIKASLAQQAE
-242 SGRWTDLLRRQ
+242 SGHWTDLLRRQ

-258 LVGLGLAVFQ
+258 VVGLGLAVFQ

-276 IYYAPKILQ
+276 IYYAPRILQ
-285 AAGFNSASGA
+285 TAGFNSASGA

-310 IIAMFLVD
+310 ILAMFLVD

-329 IAGLIVTLTALG
+329 IAGMIITLGVLG
-341 LSFQISNPS
+341 LSFRHPS

-392 EGMAATFNWGSNL
+392 EGTAATFNWASNL
-405 IVSLTFLTFGRETW
+405 VVSLTFLTLVEK
-419 RELNVSPL
+419 
-427 CVCLGGVVAL
+427 LGASSTFFL
-437 RLLSRSGNERAH
+437 YA
-449 FGRDRS
+449 
-455 ILASRSSFSPNDRPH
+455 LASVLSWLFAYYFVPET
-470 FLKAQGRSSSCSH
+470 KGRTLEQIEAFWRARH
-483 APVARPLTA
+483 RARRTVARFS
-492 RGL
+492 